1 MEEKN
6 TQNKKDSDER
16 YQKLVQ
22 AFLAVEQ
29 ELDQLKAEG
38 FNIKHDLLKAI
49 DSDKKKKIIDFI
61 NKL

>member
-1 MEEKN
+1 MEEIEA
-6 TQNKKDSDER
+6 QDKKDSDAR

-29 ELDQLKAEG
+29 ELDGLRVEG

-49 DSDKKKKIIDFI
+49 DHNKKKKIIDFI
-61 NKL
+61 SKL